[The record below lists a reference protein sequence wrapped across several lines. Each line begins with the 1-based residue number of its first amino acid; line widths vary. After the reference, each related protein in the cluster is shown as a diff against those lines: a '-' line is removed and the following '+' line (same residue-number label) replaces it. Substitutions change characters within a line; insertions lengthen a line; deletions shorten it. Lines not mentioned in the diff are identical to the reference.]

1 MRVVIIPEDFRN
13 DQYILKPLVEAML
26 AAAGR
31 PRARVTVCRDPVVRG
46 VGQALDRDVLAQI
59 LERYSG
65 MTDLFLLCVDRDG
78 VASRRHALEA
88 LEAHAAGLLSPGQVL
103 LGENAWQELEVWVL
117 AGQTDLPGSWDWKA
131 IRAEVDPKEK
141 YYEPYAHRRGM
152 SEQVGGGRK
161 ILAEEAARR
170 YQRVRSLCP
179 EDVQHLEARITNWI
193 QSGALSE
200 ARTSKLPP

>member
-31 PRARVTVCRDPVVRG
+31 PRARVTVCRDPVIRG

-59 LERYSG
+59 IERYSG

-88 LEAHAAGLLSPGQVL
+88 LEVHAAGLLNPGQVL
-103 LGENAWQELEVWVL
+103 LGENAWQELEVWAL
-117 AGQTDLPGSWDWKA
+117 AGSRTGSSPA
-131 IRAEVDPKEK
+131 RSR
-141 YYEPYAHRRGM
+141 RRG
-152 SEQVGGGRK
+152 QGRSPTHPNASD
-161 ILAEEAARR
+161 LRQGPGQDRR
-170 YQRVRSLCP
+170 
-179 EDVQHLEARITNWI
+179 
-193 QSGALSE
+193 
-200 ARTSKLPP
+200 

>member
-13 DQYILKPLVEAML
+13 DQYILKLLVEAML
-26 AAAGR
+26 TAAGR
-31 PRARVTVCRDPVVRG
+31 PRALVTVCRDPVIRG
-46 VGQALDRDVLAQI
+46 VDQALDRDVLAQI

-88 LEAHAAGLLSPGQVL
+88 LEVHAAGLLNPGQVL
-103 LGENAWQELEVWVL
+103 LGENAWQELEVWIL
-117 AGQTDLPGSWDWKA
+117 AGQIDLSWDWKA
-131 IRAEVDPKEK
+131 IRAEVHPKEK
-141 YYEPYAHRRGM
+141 YYGPYAHRRGV

-179 EDVQHLEARITNWI
+179 EDVRRLEARITRWI
-193 QSGALSE
+193 QS
-200 ARTSKLPP
+200 THLP